1 MNEDERF
8 SRLSIDV
15 LLVEDDLAFAELVQ
29 RMLVDD
35 REIDFRMRRV
45 SSLSDAVTAMK
56 EQLPHA
62 TLLDLGLPD
71 SQGLGTVRRFV
82 EDAGDSA
89 LLVLTAVEDQH
100 LAQGSLA
107 LGAQEYLVKDSV
119 SPELLSRAIRY
130 AVDRQGLINQLR
142 TAREAESRERE
153 LRQVE
158 RLAAAPVLS
167 ATAAMYGN
175 QTLAERAPGRV
186 ADMQA
191 EYGRL
196 LDEALEARVFDTQR
210 PTRDD
215 LRSMAAVL
223 GYLGATPRDVV
234 SIHSASLRVRMA
246 EVGYERSQAYLEE
259 GRIMVL
265 ELMGYLVSW
274 YRNRAM
280 GASVPSS
287 GDKGAGQ

>member
-1 MNEDERF
+1 MNDDERF

-15 LLVEDDLAFAELVQ
+15 LLVEDDTAFAELVE
-29 RMLVDD
+29 RFLVDD
-35 REIDFRMRRV
+35 REVEFKFTRAQT
-45 SSLSDAVTAMK
+45 LADALVALDATPP
-56 EQLPHA
+56 QA

-71 SQGLGTVRRFV
+71 SKGLATVRRFV
-82 EDAGDSA
+82 EAAGDTA
-89 LLVLTAVEDQH
+89 LLILTAVEDQH
-100 LAQGSLA
+100 LAQGSLS
-107 LGAQEYLVKDSV
+107 LGAQEYLVKDAV

-158 RLAAAPVLS
+158 RLTNAPLLS

-175 QTLAERAPGRV
+175 QSLAERAPERV
-186 ADMQA
+186 AAMQA

-210 PTRDD
+210 PNRDD
-215 LRSMAAVL
+215 LRSMGGVL

-234 SIHSASLRVRMA
+234 SIHAASLRTRMA
-246 EVGYERSQAYLEE
+246 DAGYERSQAYLEE

-280 GASVPSS
+280 GATRQAL
-287 GDKGAGQ
+287 DEGAAQ